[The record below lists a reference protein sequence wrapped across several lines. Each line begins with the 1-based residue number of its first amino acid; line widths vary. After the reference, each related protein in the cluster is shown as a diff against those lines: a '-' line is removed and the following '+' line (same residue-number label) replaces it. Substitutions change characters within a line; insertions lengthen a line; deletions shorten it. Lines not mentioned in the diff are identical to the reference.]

1 MKVLTLYD
9 RKQIDRNRLLF
20 TDKSIWLLLLPI
32 ILEQFLN
39 TFMGM
44 ADTVMVSNVGEVAVS
59 AVSLVDSINNLIIQ
73 VFSAMA
79 AGATIVCSQQIG
91 KGDLPGANDTAR
103 QVFLSLLVISSVLLG
118 VCVWIKRP
126 LLALVFGAID
136 DDVMQEA
143 LKYFTIT
150 AISYPFLALTNAGGS
165 LFRASGNTRF
175 PMIVSV
181 ASNAVNVAGN
191 AYLIFVLKMGVVGAA
206 LATLFSR
213 VVNTVVLYIALS
225 RDRQA
230 ITLNHYLKIRP
241 NFALIGTI
249 LAIGIPSGIE
259 NGMFQFGKLAIQ
271 STVSTLGT
279 TAMSAQAIAIVLE
292 LLSAYGGMGVT
303 IGIMTIVGQTIGA
316 GRREE
321 AKYYIVRL
329 CLFGE
334 IAIAFSCLLVFA
346 LSKPI
351 IALAG
356 LEGASAALC
365 YDIIRFLTVTK
376 ILFWIPSFCI
386 SSGMRA
392 AGDVRFSMTVSTLTM
407 WLCRVALSVILVRVF
422 HMGLIAVWI
431 GMSADWLVRGIV
443 FFRRFLGGKWLKKA
457 VV

>member
-1 MKVLTLYD
+1 M
-9 RKQIDRNRLLF
+9 
-20 TDKSIWLLLLPI
+20 
-32 ILEQFLN
+32 
-39 TFMGM
+39 
-44 ADTVMVSNVGEVAVS
+44 
-59 AVSLVDSINNLIIQ
+59 
-73 VFSAMA
+73 
-79 AGATIVCSQQIG
+79 
-91 KGDLPGANDTAR
+91 
-103 QVFLSLLVISSVLLG
+103 FLSIFVISVLLLS
-118 VCVWIKRP
+118 VCIAIKRP
-126 LLALVFGAID
+126 LLSLIFGAID

-150 AISYPFLALTNAGGS
+150 AVSYPFLALTNAGGS

-181 ASNAVNVAGN
+181 ASNIVNVVGN
-191 AYLIFVLKMGVVGAA
+191 AVLIFVFKMGVVGAA

-213 VVNTVVLYIALS
+213 VVNTVVLYIVLS
-225 RDRQA
+225 REGQT
-230 ITLNHYLKIRP
+230 ITLNHYFRIRP
-241 NFALIGTI
+241 NFPLIAKI

-303 IGIMTIVGQTIGA
+303 IGIMTIVGQTVGA
-316 GRREE
+316 GRHEE

-329 CLFGE
+329 FLFGE
-334 IAIAFSCLLVFA
+334 IAIIFSCLLVFVLA
-346 LSKPI
+346 KPI
-351 IALAG
+351 ISIAG
-356 LEGASAALC
+356 LEGASAKLC
-365 YDIIRFLTVTK
+365 YDIVSFLTVTK

-392 AGDVRFSMTVSTLTM
+392 AGDVRFSMIVSTLTM

-431 GMSADWLVRGIV
+431 GMSADWFVRGIV
-443 FFRRFLGGKWLKKA
+443 FFLRFLSGKWLKKA